1 MTVRRVVPNIPSLRP
16 EETRS
21 FYEALGLEVA
31 MDMGWIATLV
41 SPSNPTAQ
49 LSIVP
54 GTEPEP
60 QLTVE
65 VDDVDAAYARI
76 QDGPFEVVRPLREEE
91 WGVRRFFVRDPNG
104 LVVSVMSHREAA
116 GP

>member
-1 MTVRRVVPNIPSLRP
+1 MASARP
-16 EETRS
+16 QETRS
-21 FYEALGLEVA
+21 FYETLGLEVG

-49 LSIVP
+49 ISVVE
-54 GTEPEP
+54 GDDPEP

-65 VDDVDAAYARI
+65 VDDVDAVYERAREGDAPI
-76 QDGPFEVVRPLREEE
+76 VRQIRDED

-104 LVVSVMSHREAA
+104 LVVNVMGHLGRA
-116 GP
+116 